1 MAPSNG
7 FPSEKQ
13 HRPLLL
19 GHRGASKYLPENTF
33 EAFDLAL
40 QHGCDGFELDVRCT
54 SDKIALICHD
64 RDRKGKLLADCL
76 AAKFPGLLVLDEV
89 VKRYS
94 NRCFINVELKVEGL
108 HDAVMAAYSKYKPQ
122 RGFLVSSFKPEALIP
137 LYELKS
143 DFPLGLICK
152 TEQQLSVW
160 GQVPI
165 DAVFAHTSLIT
176 EELRSLTANA
186 GKQLF
191 VWTVNREHDM
201 RRFARMGIDGIISDD
216 TALLTRT
223 LDRVSPAPATTV
235 GKC

>member
-33 EAFDLAL
+33 EAFDLA
-40 QHGCDGFELDVRCT
+40 
-54 SDKIALICHD
+54 D

-223 LDRVSPAPATTV
+223 LDRVSPAPATTSASAET
-235 GKC
+235 G